1 MHVYQRLGLR
11 RVINADARLTRLGGS
26 IMPPQVLAAMAEAAQ
41 WYVDIFELQ
50 RAVGRRIA
58 ELTHN
63 EAAYVCTGASAGLF
77 LSTLACMT
85 GPDLKAISRLVD
97 EMPHPTLPKDEVI
110 IHTAHRIPY
119 DPAIRLAGAR
129 LVEIG
134 NVLQT
139 FPWEL
144 EAAITERTA
153 AVVYMA
159 GEHLS
164 RGALPLPQ
172 VIEVAHARGVP
183 VIVDAAAQLPPPE
196 NLWRFTRDLGA
207 DLAIF
212 SGGKD
217 LRGPQSSGLIL
228 GRADLIEAVFHHG
241 APHQRLGRPMKVG
254 REEMVG
260 LLTALELYLQQD
272 HAARIARCEAVVQG
286 WVERFS
292 RLPGA
297 HPRRDFPNEAGQPV
311 PRLLL
316 ELDPEH
322 AGLTGAELRQ
332 RLWEGD
338 PRIAV
343 APAGAHG
350 VYITPDTIEPG
361 EEELIAERVTAIV
374 QAAAGRAVAG

>member
-1 MHVYQRLGLR
+1 MHIYQRLGLR

-26 IMPPQVLAAMAEAAQ
+26 IMPPEVLAAMAEAAQ

-58 ELTHN
+58 ELTQN

-77 LSTLACMT
+77 LATLACLT
-85 GPDLKAISRLVD
+85 GSDLKAISRLVD
-97 EMPHPTLPKDEVI
+97 EMPDPILSKDEVI

-172 VIEVAHARGVP
+172 VIEIAHAYGIP

-217 LRGPQSSGLIL
+217 LRGPQASGLIL

-254 REEMVG
+254 REEMIG

-272 HAARIARCEAVVQG
+272 HTARIARFEAIVQG
-286 WVERFS
+286 WVEQFN

-297 HPRRDFPNEAGQPV
+297 SARRDFPNEAGQPV

-316 ELDPEH
+316 ELDSER

-343 APAGAHG
+343 APAGERG
-350 VYITPDTIEPG
+350 VYITPDTLEPG

-374 QAAAGRAVAG
+374 QAAAGRAVGG

>member
-1 MHVYQRLGLR
+1 MHIYQRLGLR

-26 IMPPQVLAAMAEAAQ
+26 IMPPEVLAAMAEAAQ

-77 LSTLACMT
+77 LATLACLT

-97 EMPHPTLPKDEVI
+97 EMPDPVLSKDEVI

-172 VIEVAHARGVP
+172 VIEIAHAHGIP

-217 LRGPQSSGLIL
+217 LRGPQASGLIL

-254 REEMVG
+254 REEMIG

-272 HAARIARCEAVVQG
+272 HAARIARFEAIVQG
-286 WVERFS
+286 WVEQFN

-297 HPRRDFPNEAGQPV
+297 SARRDFPNEAGQPV

-316 ELDPEH
+316 ELDPER

-343 APAGAHG
+343 APAGERG
-350 VYITPDTIEPG
+350 VYITPDTLEPG

-374 QAAAGRAVAG
+374 QAAAGRAVGS

>member
-1 MHVYQRLGLR
+1 MHVYQRLGVR

-26 IMPPQVLAAMAEAAQ
+26 IMPPEVLAAMAEASQ

-63 EAAYVCTGASAGLF
+63 EAAYVCTGAAAGLF
-77 LSTLACMT
+77 LATLACMT
-85 GPDLKAISRLVD
+85 GPDLTAITRAV
-97 EMPHPTLPKDEVI
+97 ETMPAPVLPKDEVI

-134 NVLQT
+134 TVLQT

-144 EAAITERTA
+144 EAAISDRTA

-164 RGALPLPQ
+164 RGALPLPE
-172 VIEVAHARGVP
+172 VIAIAHAHGIP

-207 DLAIF
+207 DLAVF

-217 LRGPQSSGLIL
+217 LRGPQPSGLVL
-228 GRADLIEAVFHHG
+228 GRADLIEAVFLHG

-260 LLTALELYLQQD
+260 LLTAIELYLRED
-272 HAARIARCEAVVQG
+272 HAARIARYETIVQD
-286 WVERFS
+286 WVDQFNQ
-292 RLPGA
+292 LPGTTA
-297 HPRRDFPNEAGQPV
+297 RRDFPNEAGQPV

-316 ELDPEH
+316 ELDPER

-332 RLWEGD
+332 RLWDGD

-343 APAGAHG
+343 APAGERG
-350 VYITPDTIEPG
+350 VYITPDTLEPG
-361 EEELIAERVTAIV
+361 EEALIAERVTTIV
-374 QAAAGRAVAG
+374 RDAASRAVTG